1 MPIDLQARYLG
12 SLLGMATGD
21 AVGTTC
27 EFARPGTFIEVSL
40 CSLHNSSAKGF
51 ADSTNIRSLRHTKQ
65 QVQQHQAQKPGE

>member
-27 EFARPGTFIEVSL
+27 EFARPGTFI
-40 CSLHNSSAKGF
+40 
-51 ADSTNIRSLRHTKQ
+51 
-65 QVQQHQAQKPGE
+65 

>member
-27 EFARPGTFIEVSL
+27 EFARPGTF
-40 CSLHNSSAKGF
+40 
-51 ADSTNIRSLRHTKQ
+51 
-65 QVQQHQAQKPGE
+65 KPAA